1 MGTRPFPYMLGFSF
15 SQFHG
20 FSFSF
25 SLSLSFSHSSEGNDL
40 HRFSKDND
48 LAPAISVGVSTVV
61 LRRELLLHRVVASQS
76 CWHSFAISETCRRDL
91 RINQQKI
98 RYSGPKEC
106 QFSSQR
112 KVDSPLPITFLIRGI
127 ASLLKL
133 KSFLTVKDT
142 LEGTCIVLKHLDLI
156 IYV

>member
-61 LRRELLLHRVVASQS
+61 LRRELLLHRVVGTLLQLAKPVEETYAS
-76 CWHSFAISETCRRDL
+76 ISRKYGTVV
-91 RINQQKI
+91 
-98 RYSGPKEC
+98 PKSANSQAKGRWILHC
-106 QFSSQR
+106 Q
-112 KVDSPLPITFLIRGI
+112 
-127 ASLLKL
+127 LL
-133 KSFLTVKDT
+133 S
-142 LEGTCIVLKHLDLI
+142 
-156 IYV
+156 

>member
-1 MGTRPFPYMLGFSF
+1 MGTRPFPHMLGFSF

-61 LRRELLLHRVVASQS
+61 LRRELLLHRVVGTLLQLAKPVEETYAS
-76 CWHSFAISETCRRDL
+76 IS
-91 RINQQKI
+91 
-98 RYSGPKEC
+98 
-106 QFSSQR
+106 R
-112 KVDSPLPITFLIRGI
+112 KYG
-127 ASLLKL
+127 
-133 KSFLTVKDT
+133 
-142 LEGTCIVLKHLDLI
+142 
-156 IYV
+156 